1 MRKLITALC
10 CLLLASGS
18 AFAQLTTEG
27 TDFWFGFMDNSQPD
41 FVTLEVYVSSK
52 ADAVINLSN
61 QANGYNQDAN
71 VPANSSVVI
80 PLPISF
86 MPQSDG
92 KFNFGFHLTS
102 DVDVSVYTLNKRTF
116 SADAAVILPTNVLG
130 EEYLVMAHREP
141 AGDGQAGHL
150 ESEMLIVATEN
161 GTSIEVT
168 PSVQTFSGWSANVPR
183 TISLNA
189 GETYQVKAE
198 QDLTGTRV
206 KVIGT
211 GTTCSPIAVFGGNKF
226 TNVGGCG
233 GNRDHLIEQ
242 MFPISTWGKEFIYVP
257 YQTRVGG
264 DYVKIMAAEDGTEV
278 TISGMANS
286 IQLNS
291 GETHIIK
298 ALPGVREI
306 NGNKPLQIAQ
316 LSRSQECDGVP
327 SDPFMIMLSPL
338 AQRVREVTF
347 DAFVVDEIDQYY
359 LTLISSNTGFSDI
372 TLDGV
377 NIGSEFNVRGA
388 GAFASLNIAR
398 GTHKIIAPEG
408 VIAYVYGYGQSESFG
423 YSAGVNLADL
433 SLAIEGNDPD
443 IGLINPEACLNSP
456 VIFDAIPAD
465 PTNPVVFTKFDWD
478 MGDGT
483 SKEGEQIEHT
493 FTEPGEYTVTLNAE
507 TDTDECGSSRTI
519 TVSREIVILEVI
531 SSDIIGPASVCP
543 DVTAVAY
550 NVEGPADN
558 TYEWTVVGGT
568 ISGSATGSSIL
579 VDWGAARN
587 DALVTV
593 QVKNYLGCKVELKEL
608 PVIIN
613 KRLEPAL
620 PTGAGEVC
628 FTDFAAVEY
637 STPAT
642 NGSEYFWFVEGGT
655 FIGGNT
661 SNSVTVQWDGP
672 GVPGNIWYREFNPL
686 INDCEGFSEKYAVT
700 VYSDIVAI
708 PNESE
713 VLCFG
718 DANGEVNFD
727 ISGGKAGNYRL
738 LFQGNEIASNTL
750 NGLVSGNY
758 DVTVIDALNCT
769 KDFSFTIGS
778 PEVLE
783 IVDLTVLDVR
793 CFQENNGSVTAEV
806 RGGTPTASGTYQ
818 YNLTGNGR
826 NSSGTDVLPS
836 LNDLTAGAYT
846 ITITD
851 ENGCEVSQS
860 FVVTEP
866 PLLEPDLETL
876 INQPICPDAS
886 DGIAFIEAKGGT
898 PDYQFFWSNDPT
910 TDQQEGANFSRGTYT
925 VRIVDANGC
934 ETSLDVEVIERF
946 PKIFIPNAF
955 SPNGDGENDEFK
967 PVTDCNLT
975 YSIQIFNKWGGI
987 AFSTSD
993 ITEGWDGTL
1002 DGEPVPDGKYSYMVF
1017 YSGSLNGVSFEETLR
1032 GTLRVV
1038 R

>member
-1 MRKLITALC
+1 MRKFTTALC
-10 CLLLASGS
+10 CLLFISGS

-52 ADAVINLSN
+52 EDAIINLKN
-61 QANGYNQDAN
+61 IANGFNLDAN
-71 VPANSSVVI
+71 VPANSSVTLQV
-80 PLPISF
+80 PTSF
-86 MPQSDG
+86 MPQSEN
-92 KFNFGFHLTS
+92 KFDFGFHLTS
-102 DVDVSVYTLNKRTF
+102 DVDVSVYTLNKRQF

-141 AGDGQAGHL
+141 PGDGQAGHL
-150 ESEMLIVATEN
+150 ESEMLIVATED

-168 PSVQTFSGWSANVPR
+168 PSVSTFTGWPANNTR

-189 GETYQVKAE
+189 GETYQIKSE

-206 KVIGT
+206 KVIGS
-211 GTTCSPIAVFGGNKF
+211 GTTCSPVAVFGGNKF

-257 YQTRVGG
+257 YQTRIGG
-264 DYVKIMAAEDGTEV
+264 DYIKIMAAEDGTEV
-278 TISGMANS
+278 NVSGMAS
-286 IQLNS
+286 PILLDA
-291 GETHIIK
+291 GEVNVIK

-306 NGNKPLQIAQ
+306 NGDKPLQIAQ
-316 LSRSQECDGVP
+316 FSRSQQCDGVP

-338 AQRVREVTF
+338 VQRVREVTF

-377 NIGSEFNVRGA
+377 NIASEFTVRGA
-388 GAFASLNIAR
+388 GAYASLNIAR
-398 GTHKIIAPEG
+398 GTHKIIAPDG

-433 SLAIEGNDPD
+433 SLEIEGNDPD
-443 IGLINPEACLNSP
+443 IGLVNPEACLNSP
-456 VIFDAIPAD
+456 VIFDAVPAD
-465 PTNPVVFTKFDWD
+465 PDSPLIFTQFDWD

-483 SKEGEQIEHT
+483 FIEGEQIEHV
-493 FTEPGEYTVTLNAE
+493 FTAPGQYTVTLNAE
-507 TDTDECGSSRTI
+507 TDTDDCGSSRTI
-519 TVSREIVILEVI
+519 TVSREIIILEVTTT
-531 SSDIIGPASVCP
+531 DIAGAASVCP
-543 DVTAVAY
+543 DVFGVSY
-550 NVEGPADN
+550 SVEGPADN

-568 ISGSATGSSIL
+568 ISGSATGSSVLI
-579 VDWGAARN
+579 DWGAARN

-593 QVKNYLGCKVELKEL
+593 QVKNYLGCKAELKEL

-620 PTGAGEVC
+620 PTGPSEVC
-628 FTDFAAVEY
+628 FADLNSVEY
-637 STPAT
+637 TTPAT

-655 FIGGNT
+655 FVGANTGNT
-661 SNSVTVQWDGP
+661 VTVQWNGP
-672 GVPGNIWYREFNPL
+672 GVPGTIWYREFNPL
-686 INDCEGFSEKYAVT
+686 INDCEGFSEKYDVT
-700 VYSDIVAI
+700 IYSDIVVAPI
-708 PNESE
+708 ETE

-718 DANGEVNFD
+718 DANGVVTFD
-727 ISGGKAGNYRL
+727 ISGGKTGNYRL
-738 LFQGNEIASNTL
+738 LFQGTEIASNTIS
-750 NGLVSGNY
+750 GLTAGNY
-758 DVTVIDALNCT
+758 DVTVIDALDCT
-769 KDFSFTIGS
+769 KDLSFVIGS
-778 PEVLE
+778 PDVLA
-783 IVDLTVLDVR
+783 IVDFTVLDVR
-793 CFQENNGSVTAEV
+793 CFQESNGSIMVDMT
-806 RGGTPTASGTYQ
+806 GGTPTAAGAYRFS
-818 YNLTGNGR
+818 LSGNGR
-826 NSSGTDVLPS
+826 NSTGLDSTPMF
-836 LNDLTAGAYT
+836 NNLTAGDYI
-846 ITITD
+846 ITISD

-860 FVVTEP
+860 FVVNEP
-866 PLLEPDLETL
+866 DLLEADLETL

-886 DGIAFIEAKGGT
+886 DGTAFVEAKGGT
-898 PDYQFFWSNDPT
+898 PDYQFFWSNDPA
-910 TDQQEGANFSRGTYT
+910 TDQQEGMNFSRGVYT

-946 PKIFIPNAF
+946 PKIFIPTAF

-967 PVTDCNLT
+967 PVTDCNLA
-975 YSIQIFNKWGGI
+975 YSIQIFNKWGSTTF
-987 AFSTSD
+987 ATSD

-1002 DGEPVPDGKYSYMVF
+1002 DNQPVPDGKYSYIIF

-1032 GTLRVV
+1032 GTLRLV